1 MKFHTPL
8 THKIIYALL
17 ATMLQDHTYINT
29 VDFLILENATL
40 SLFKVKIFYNE
51 NGEKVQ
57 KLSSHVI
64 DFHPMYQPVLPWV
77 SSLEK
82 EMATHFSILAW
93 RIPWR
98 EEPRG
103 LFHGVAESD
112 TTE

>member
-57 KLSSHVI
+57 KLSSHGTLASKFFTTS
-64 DFHPMYQPVLPWV
+64 DPWEAPVGM
-77 SSLEK
+77 SLNK
-82 EMATHFSILAW
+82 LT
-93 RIPWR
+93 
-98 EEPRG
+98 
-103 LFHGVAESD
+103 
-112 TTE
+112 